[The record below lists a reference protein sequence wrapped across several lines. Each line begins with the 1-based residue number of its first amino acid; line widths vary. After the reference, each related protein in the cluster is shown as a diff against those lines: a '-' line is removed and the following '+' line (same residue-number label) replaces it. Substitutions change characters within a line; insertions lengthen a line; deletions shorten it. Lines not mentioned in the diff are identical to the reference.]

1 MIEHMDIPLI
11 RRQMAIPANTA
22 EASRLVGYA
31 RVSTAE
37 QTLDMQLDAMR
48 KEGVPEELIFRD
60 LESGRTF
67 ERHGLRLALKAC
79 RKGGTLL
86 VWKLDRLGRNTGEII
101 ATVNRLRERGIHFRS
116 LTESMITSENRETA
130 AGKLLFTIFA
140 ALAEFESDQISERTK
155 AGQRSAK
162 ERGVLF
168 GREPFDKKYIA
179 SGRVAQFQELWAR
192 RKAEGGTINATL
204 AELKIP
210 RSTYLKY
217 RQVFLNGPIDD
228 IGHVDADV

>member
-1 MIEHMDIPLI
+1 MSDVVS
-11 RRQMAIPANTA
+11 PASA
-22 EASRLVGYA
+22 LRIVGYV

-37 QTLDMQLDAMR
+37 QTLDMQVDAMR
-48 KEGVPEELIFRD
+48 KAGVPEELIFKD

-67 ERHGLRLALKAC
+67 QRDGLRDALKAC
-79 RKGGTLL
+79 RKDGTLL

-101 ATVNRLRERGIHFRS
+101 TTVNRLRERGVHFRS

-168 GREPFDKKYIA
+168 GREPFEKKYIA
-179 SGRVAQFQELWAR
+179 TGRVAAFQELWAR

-217 RQVFLNGPIDD
+217 RNIFLNGPVDD
-228 IGHVDADV
+228 VGQTDD